1 MSAAT
6 AWSSARDE
14 WSRNARLRW
23 GVAVI
28 ALVIGV
34 WVFLVLRDWRDALA
48 EEYLDRHAYLVKMQ
62 SLVGQD
68 EWLER
73 AEAAARIRAAL
84 EAEIPLADTIGIAQA
99 TVQTWARDLVAASG
113 AELQVQAQAAQEVEG
128 HPGLFRV
135 PVVIS
140 GGLQAPK
147 VMELIRQVESYG
159 SLAVIEESLI
169 MNRQN
174 ETFSLTVVAYFQVQE
189 GVADAGA

>member
-84 EAEIPLADTIGIAQA
+84 EAEIPSVDTIGIAQA

-113 AELQVQAQAAQEVEG
+113 AELQVQAQAAQEVDG

>member
-23 GVAVI
+23 GVGVI

>member
-84 EAEIPLADTIGIAQA
+84 EAEIPSADTIGIAQA

-113 AELQVQAQAAQEVEG
+113 AELQVQAQAAQEVDG